1 MKTQN
6 GRTQEVDILIRER
19 KDKTNKKYSTKIEK
33 EYEEKN
39 GMRSKEKKRRKD
51 CKE

>member
-19 KDKTNKKYSTKIEK
+19 KDKTNKKYKT
-33 EYEEKN
+33 
-39 GMRSKEKKRRKD
+39 G
-51 CKE
+51 